1 MPEFN
6 TFPELFEAARQH
18 VHDTGHSV
26 YCCDDPRERTIGFAC
41 SDCINTETIWVITH
55 RALRATVDQDSALWT
70 SIRSLG
76 GRVQLVSEL
85 NREATHQPPVF
96 FNDYEYEESLAN
108 RFSPEEEVQQ
118 LENLWGADE
127 EATAIAEQTRRN
139 IQNKEVYEARV
150 HAKVPTR
157 FERDDVI

>member
-1 MPEFN
+1 
-6 TFPELFEAARQH
+6 
-18 VHDTGHSV
+18 
-26 YCCDDPRERTIGFAC
+26 
-41 SDCINTETIWVITH
+41 
-55 RALRATVDQDSALWT
+55 
-70 SIRSLG
+70 
-76 GRVQLVSEL
+76 VSEL